1 MAVIDLG
8 SNSGRVVVLDVD
20 DHGSMEILA
29 DGRSPLRLARD
40 VAPTGR
46 FSEGAIDRAIA
57 ALHDFEAIASG
68 SGAARTLAVATAAIR
83 EAANGDGLL
92 ERIRTET
99 GIEVRVITGAEEAR
113 LGFLGALYSLPVEH
127 GTVADIG

>member
-29 DGRSPLRLARD
+29 DGRAPLRLARD

-46 FSEGAIDRAIA
+46 LSGEAIDRAVA
-57 ALHDFEAIASG
+57 ALRDFEAVASG
-68 SGAARTLAVATAAIR
+68 NGAVRTFAVATEAIR
-83 EAANGDGLL
+83 EATNGDELL
-92 ERIRTET
+92 ARIRAET
-99 GIEVRVITGAEEAR
+99 GIEVRVIGGAEEAR
-113 LGFLGALYSLPVEH
+113 LGFLGAVYSLPVEH
-127 GTVADIG
+127 GMVADI